1 MSNSGLDMSAG
12 SRISASLV
20 GNQEGSTS
28 SSIIT
33 RTATMAKEFDR
44 EAQNV
49 TREVDDVM
57 STTITWTV
65 VSLFIFLNVV
75 VIGFQI
81 YKGRSKSLQIHRK

>member
-12 SRISASLV
+12 SSISASVV
-20 GNQEGSTS
+20 GNEEGSTS

-33 RTATMAKEFDR
+33 RTTTMDKEF

-49 TREVDDVM
+49 TGEVDDVM

>member
-12 SRISASLV
+12 SSISASVV
-20 GNQEGSTS
+20 GNEEGSTS

-33 RTATMAKEFDR
+33 RTATMAKEF

>member
-12 SRISASLV
+12 SSISASVV
-20 GNQEGSTS
+20 GNEEGS

-33 RTATMAKEFDR
+33 RTATMVKEFDR

-49 TREVDDVM
+49 TGEVDDVM

>member
-12 SRISASLV
+12 SSISASVV
-20 GNQEGSTS
+20 GNEEGSTS

-33 RTATMAKEFDR
+33 RTTTMDKEF